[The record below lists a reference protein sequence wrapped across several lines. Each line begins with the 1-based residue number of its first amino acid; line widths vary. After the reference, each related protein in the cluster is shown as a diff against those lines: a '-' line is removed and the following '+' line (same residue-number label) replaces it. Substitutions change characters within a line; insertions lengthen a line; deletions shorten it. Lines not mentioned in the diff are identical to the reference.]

1 MPALLQEIMN
11 VEHLW
16 FSGKS
21 PAPAPPPDTEPLSN
35 TTVTRS
41 VKHLLLSLNHLALGS
56 CLSSLVSFH
65 LQSSSLSFS
74 FRLTT
79 CLLFRMADQRLYKL
93 VKWCKSLPLFKNIMV
108 SVS

>member
-21 PAPAPPPDTEPLSN
+21 PAPAPPPDTEPLTN

-41 VKHLLLSLNHLALGS
+41 DT
-56 CLSSLVSFH
+56 VSIVI
-65 LQSSSLSFS
+65 S
-74 FRLTT
+74 
-79 CLLFRMADQRLYKL
+79 
-93 VKWCKSLPLFKNIMV
+93 
-108 SVS
+108 